1 MPFSRLHRRRRRSS
15 PCDHHHHNKEWSRNI
30 METRPLGNLLLLFLA
45 LCHFFLTFCYFV
57 LTRINLSKKSFYLFC
72 VRWCNLYT
80 YFSFE
85 FVNKTLLHIH
95 SPKLQRFLLFILDSH
110 SLHDYIFRLG
120 VNNRSASMYYYVIF
134 EWIWGHKNGLPL
146 L

>member
-1 MPFSRLHRRRRRSS
+1 
-15 PCDHHHHNKEWSRNI
+15 

-120 VNNRSASMYYYVIF
+120 VNNRTVSNEHVLYYVIF
-134 EWIWGHKNGLPL
+134 EWIWGHENGLPL
-146 L
+146 LQYLVFLLSFFISLVSECALYDD